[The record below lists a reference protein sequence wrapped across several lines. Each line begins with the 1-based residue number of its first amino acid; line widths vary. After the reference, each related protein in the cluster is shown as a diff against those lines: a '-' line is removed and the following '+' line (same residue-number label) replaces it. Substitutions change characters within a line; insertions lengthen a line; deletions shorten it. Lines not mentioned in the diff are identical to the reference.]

1 MNLSKSLYTIAIQC
15 PKALWLKKYKPEVLT
30 PTDEFSQAKFNIGHA
45 VGELA
50 CSLLPNGI
58 KVDFNPNLEQMV
70 RKTKELIDSGYT
82 TICEAAFYFEN
93 ILVIVDIL
101 EIEEDGVTIH
111 EVKSSTSIKRYLF
124 TRCINSILCT

>member
-50 CSLLPNGI
+50 CNLLPNGI
-58 KVDFNPNLEQMV
+58 KVDFNELERIISINNNITTVIPCYKRPQIFLKENYLVNINSLNLALPE
-70 RKTKELIDSGYT
+70 KELISFIFLLYL
-82 TICEAAFYFEN
+82 N
-93 ILVIVDIL
+93 I
-101 EIEEDGVTIH
+101 
-111 EVKSSTSIKRYLF
+111 
-124 TRCINSILCT
+124 